1 MNAKPKIECFK
12 INLMVVDEQPGIIM
26 IIVVK
31 RSLTKN
37 IYHELL
43 DHRLRTCLEL
53 PSIIEIVALL
63 LHIIILRIIFQHL
76 PRR

>member
-12 INLMVVDEQPGIIM
+12 INLMVVDEQPGI